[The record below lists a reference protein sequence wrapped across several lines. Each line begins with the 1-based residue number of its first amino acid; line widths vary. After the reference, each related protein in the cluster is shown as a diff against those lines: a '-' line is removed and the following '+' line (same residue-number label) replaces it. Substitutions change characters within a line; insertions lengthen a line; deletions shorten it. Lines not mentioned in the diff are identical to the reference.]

1 MLIGKMSEP
10 TMSDREVSC
19 GLQSVEGIS
28 IGLTEK
34 TKPPGLVSQGACF
47 ESNQNGYFVA

>member
-10 TMSDREVSC
+10 TMSDHEVSC
-19 GLQSVEGIS
+19 GLQSVEGIF

-34 TKPPGLVSQGACF
+34 T
-47 ESNQNGYFVA
+47 